1 MMSKRKVATEFDDD
15 EVLNKLDALL
25 YRYKNRA
32 EDAGDVNKAAASSQ
46 NVSSIPETVLPKT
59 EPIFDDEI
67 PTLTEVVLL
76 QSESIQ
82 TQMGRSLSLQQI
94 LDAAL
99 DEVNIEMRTSD
110 RIMLTKALEKQLT
123 KI

>member
-1 MMSKRKVATEFDDD
+1 MNKRKVTTEFDND

-25 YRYKNRA
+25 HRHKNRV
-32 EDAGDVNKAAASSQ
+32 EETNDLNKVVDSSQ

-59 EPIFDDEI
+59 EPLFDDEI

-76 QSESIQ
+76 QSNPIQ
-82 TQMGRSLSLQQI
+82 MQMGRSLSLQQM

-99 DEVNIEMRTSD
+99 NEVNIEMKTSD